1 MSQDSEDRTPSR
13 GIRHL
18 VGKAVHLFSMIN
30 EGDHILIGL
39 SGGKDSLL
47 LSLCLKELQRR
58 SPVRFELQA
67 CFIDPTNGEWNLS
80 PFMEFS
86 SLLGIPLTVV
96 NHATF
101 SIIEARGESNPCS
114 LCANLRRGIL
124 ASQALQAGCN
134 VVALGHHLD
143 DAMETAFMNLLMAG
157 RFKSFDPAMTM
168 SRTGIRVI
176 RPMILIREKAIEG
189 EMRRLG
195 LKPMAPAC
203 PLVGKGT
210 KRSEVKDLLSRLEA
224 QTPGLGGNL
233 LNALLSIPSPFG
245 WGKPH
250 KNP

>member
-1 MSQDSEDRTPSR
+1 MNQENEDRTPSR

-18 VGKAVHLFSMIN
+18 VGKAVHLFSMIK
-30 EGDHILIGL
+30 EGDRILIGL

-58 SPVRFELQA
+58 SPVRFELYS
-67 CFIDPTNGEWNLS
+67 CFIDPTNGEWDIS
-80 PFMEFS
+80 PLRDFS
-86 SLLGIPLTVV
+86 QLAGIQLTVV

-101 SIIEARGESNPCS
+101 SIIDARAESNPCS

-124 ASQALQAGCN
+124 ASQALKMGCN

-143 DAMETAFMNLLMAG
+143 DAMETALMNLLMAG
-157 RFKSFDPAMTM
+157 RFKAFDPVMTM

-176 RPMILIREKAIEG
+176 RPMVLVREKSIAA

-195 LKPMAPAC
+195 ITPMAPTC
-203 PLVGKGT
+203 PFGERGT
-210 KRSEVKDLLSRLEA
+210 KRSEVKELIAQLES
-224 QTPGLGGNL
+224 QTPGFGGNM

-245 WGKPH
+245 WGEPQRT
-250 KNP
+250 